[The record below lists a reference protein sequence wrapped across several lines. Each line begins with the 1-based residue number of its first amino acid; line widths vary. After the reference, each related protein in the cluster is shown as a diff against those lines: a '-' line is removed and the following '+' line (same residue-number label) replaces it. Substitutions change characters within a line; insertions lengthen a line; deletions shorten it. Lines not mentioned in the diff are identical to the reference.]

1 MPDVAA
7 LPLPRALIPKISRAM
22 SWGYGLIMT
31 DGRPAHRHT
40 AAEDAPALSREE
52 RRDRK
57 RHEHEAQK
65 KAKEID
71 KSHDKD
77 KTKSQDKKDKKGK
90 DKKRK

>member
-1 MPDVAA
+1 MAA
-7 LPLPRALIPKISRAM
+7 LPSPRGLIPKISRAM
-22 SWGYGLIMT
+22 SGGYGLIMS
-31 DGRPAHRHT
+31 DGRAAHRHT
-40 AAEDAPALSREE
+40 AAEDAPALSRKQ

-77 KTKSQDKKDKKGK
+77 KTKGGGKKDKKGK